1 MSPHVGLH
9 SVSIAAVP
17 EQQGVPDT
25 VVQLDPRH
33 ALLDKVAVLRDAAGC
48 PVVGERSRLA

>member
-17 EQQGVPDT
+17 EQQRVPDP

-33 ALLDKVAVLRDAAGC
+33 ALLDKVAVLRDAAGS